1 MTAALSLKRSDV
13 IAASA
18 AVLLT
23 TALMLST
30 GCGSAANANAPKAAP
45 LASPIVAMVQRGTV
59 ERTASALGTVAA
71 LDQVV
76 LATKA
81 GGIVTKLPFTEGA
94 TIVAGT
100 LIAELDLA
108 ETTAA
113 VREADAA
120 LHIATVQRDKQQP
133 LVSEGVVSDLQ
144 MQEAEANMAAAAARL
159 AAAQARLDDRRIL
172 APFAGRIGLRRISV
186 GALVAAGTPIASLA
200 SVESLKIEFSLGERD
215 LERLAPGQAVRARTS
230 ALPGR
235 IITGTVTAIDATV
248 DTASRTVLAY
258 ATVPNADGRLQPGM
272 SVDVEVVLEAVPDA
286 LTVPEEA
293 VVLQGPTA
301 AVFVIVA
308 AGADGP
314 GAAGADTKPGSV
326 VKRQVV
332 KLGTRTRGRVEVLD
346 GLNADAQVVVQGTQF
361 LRDGQMVTP
370 KPLEAP
376 ATPATPTPTAAP
388 AAVDKPK
395 G

>member
-1 MTAALSLKRSDV
+1 MAASLSLKPAYAIATAALFLALLV
-13 IAASA
+13 T
-18 AVLLT
+18 VLLS
-23 TALMLST
+23 AS
-30 GCGSAANANAPKAAP
+30 CGSSANANAAKAAP
-45 LASPIVAMVQRGTV
+45 LASPIVTTVQRGTV
-59 ERTASALGTVAA
+59 ERTASALGTVTAV
-71 LDQVV
+71 DQVV

-94 TIVAGT
+94 TIAAGT

-120 LHIATVQRDKQQP
+120 LHIATVQRDKQRP

-144 MQEAEANMAAAAARL
+144 MQEAEANVAAAAARL
-159 AAAQARLDDRRIL
+159 AAAQARLDDRRIV
-172 APFAGRIGLRRISV
+172 APFAGRIGLRRLSV
-186 GALVAAGTPIASLA
+186 GALVVAGTPIASLA
-200 SVESLKIEFSLGERD
+200 SVESLKIEFSLGERE
-215 LERLAPGQAVRARTS
+215 LARLAPGQAVRARTS

-235 IITGTVTAIDATV
+235 VITGTVTAIDATV

-258 ATVPNADGRLQPGM
+258 ATVANADGRLQPGM
-272 SVDVEVVLEAVPDA
+272 SMDVDVVLEAVPDA

-301 AVFVIVA
+301 AVFVVVA
-308 AGADGP
+308 STTDGQ
-314 GAAGADTKPGSV
+314 ASSM

-346 GLNADAQVVVQGTQF
+346 GLSANAQVVVQGTQF

-370 KPLEAP
+370 KQLEAP
-376 ATPATPTPTAAP
+376 PASSAAPVLTAPAAP
-388 AAVDKPK
+388 AEKPK